1 MIISTASVKW
11 GTVGGAVN
19 VIAVPERV
27 SLNHESS
34 AGAGIF
40 KKAPQLHI
48 QYALVLFQPLLI
60 KTVYKIVGTAV
71 AELYAEKYVQTYL
84 LTPCLGVLVALAV
97 KLHTL
102 FPRQIM
108 GYGAV
113 AVEKMV
119 GDDYSRIALRLIFV
133 SHLNGSA
140 LGAVACFGG
149 VHMCFVDIH

>member
-1 MIISTASVKW
+1 MIEVAVLGVGGVDYLHRIGEMGA
-11 GTVGGAVN
+11 VGGAVN

-48 QYALVLFQPLLI
+48 QYALVLFQPLLV

-113 AVEKMV
+113 SVEKWSVMIIPV
-119 GDDYSRIALRLIFV
+119 
-133 SHLNGSA
+133 
-140 LGAVACFGG
+140 
-149 VHMCFVDIH
+149 